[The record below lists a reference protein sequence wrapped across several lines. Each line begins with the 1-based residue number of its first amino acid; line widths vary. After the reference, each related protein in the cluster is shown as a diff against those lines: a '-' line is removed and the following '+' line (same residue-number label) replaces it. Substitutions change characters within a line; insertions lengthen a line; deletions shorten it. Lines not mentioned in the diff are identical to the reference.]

1 MSRKFLK
8 SDQQTSW
15 VLLTTFYTQLKK
27 KLVKWMI
34 VQYKSVNNKTQ
45 RDKDLDNMREWNE
58 WRQRNKIWNMFN
70 IRS

>member
-15 VLLTTFYTQLKK
+15 VLLTTFSTQLKK